1 MIKLETLRTFVTV
14 AEAGNIK
21 DAAERL
27 CRTASAVS
35 MTLKQLEHDVGGAL
49 FETDRK
55 SNLTPLGTF
64 MLETGR
70 LQLQSYDRAM
80 DGIRAYARNRIGRLT
95 LASVPSVAANLVP
108 SLLPRFVLDR
118 PGVEIELLDIDS
130 RNVRRFVETGQADL
144 GIAGRP
150 LSNTTVAFEP
160 LFRDRFVVVC
170 NADCNLAAVGRP
182 VRWADLESE
191 CLILNGASETIEV
204 PGYKVLSEKASM
216 YVRNVTSLL
225 ALAKSG
231 FGTTLLP
238 ALTAIDLPEDVVA
251 LDLAD
256 EGDET
261 VWRTVGLVSRSESVL
276 SPVASAFRAFVLDE
290 VPKLVRTLGLQVVNP

>member
-35 MTLKQLEHDVGGAL
+35 MTLKQLEHEVGGAL

-55 SNLTPLGTF
+55 NSLTPLGAF

-70 LQLQSYDRAM
+70 LQIQNYDRM
-80 DGIRAYARNRIGRLT
+80 IDGIRAYARNRIGRLT

-118 PGVEIELLDIDS
+118 PGVEIELLDTDS
-130 RNVRRFVETGQADL
+130 RNVLRSVESGQADL

-150 LSNTTVAFEP
+150 LSRTTAAFEP
-160 LFRDRFVVVC
+160 LFRDRFKVIC
-170 NADCNLAAVGRP
+170 NAGCDLAAAGKLVD
-182 VRWADLESE
+182 WADIENQG
-191 CLILNGASETIEV
+191 LILNGASDTIDA
-204 PGYKVLSEKASM
+204 PGYKAVSEQASM

-231 FGTTLLP
+231 FGVTLLP
-238 ALTAIDLPEDVVA
+238 ALAAVDLPEDVVA
-251 LDLAD
+251 LDLA
-256 EGDET
+256 EENM
-261 VWRTVGLVSRSESVL
+261 WRVVGLLSRSDTVL
-276 SPVASAFRAFVLDE
+276 SPVALAFRAFILDE
-290 VPKLVRTLGLQVVNP
+290 VPKLVRTLRLEVVNP